1 MKASHVI
8 AVGAAVAVT
17 AGATLTL
24 AAGPRDRLTELL
36 ESARTHGEWVKYT
49 GAGGDTVMAYIA
61 YPERADPAPA
71 MIVIHEIFGLSDWIR
86 TVVDRFAA
94 EGYVAIA
101 PDLLSRRGGTE
112 GADDARRLIR
122 DLPADSITVDLNAT
136 YEYLRTLGAVRGAAV
151 GVIGFCWGG
160 SQSFRF
166 ATNTSHIQAAV
177 VCYGGNPP
185 LDQLARIQA
194 PVLGVYAERDARIN
208 AALPEV
214 DSTMRALGKAF
225 PHRIYEGAGHGFLRQ
240 GPEAVAE
247 TAWGDVFGFLREHL
261 GR

>member
-1 MKASHVI
+1 MKMVHVTTL
-8 AVGAAVAVT
+8 GAAVVVT
-17 AGATLTL
+17 AGVALALT
-24 AAGPRDRLTELL
+24 AHPTDRLTALL

-61 YPERADPAPA
+61 YAERADAAPA

-136 YEYLRTLGAVRGAAV
+136 YDFLQTLRAVRGDAI

-160 SQSFRF
+160 SQSFRY
-166 ATNTSHIQAAV
+166 ATNSSRIQAAV

-185 LDQLARIQA
+185 LEELSRIQT

-214 DSTMRALGKAF
+214 ERAMRAAGKTF
-225 PHRIYEGAGHGFLRQ
+225 PHKIYDGTGHGFLRQ
-240 GPEAVAE
+240 GPEEVAE
-247 TAWGDVFGFLREHL
+247 TAWGDVFDFLRERV